1 MRPPVTRP
9 SPTRDPDSLERELVA
24 RAQGG
29 DGEAFRL
36 LLRPHADALAALAR
50 RTVGDVHW
58 ADDLVQETLIR
69 AVRGIAG
76 WRAEASFRTW
86 LFRILVRLAS
96 EPRRWRRTDR
106 SEPLAVDVPD
116 TLGAVPADAAI
127 ARELSDRLAEAME
140 RLSVRQ
146 RTALHLRAAEGLDY
160 ERIAEVLECKA
171 GAARMLVL
179 EARRRVMERMGRYL
193 EP

>member
-9 SPTRDPDSLERELVA
+9 ESTRESPLERELVL

-29 DGEAFRL
+29 DQEAFRL
-36 LLRPHADALAALAR
+36 LLRPHTEALLTLAR

-58 ADDLVQETLIR
+58 AEDLVQETLSR
-69 AVRGIAG
+69 AVASIDGFRG
-76 WRAEASFRTW
+76 EASFRTW
-86 LFRILVRLAS
+86 MFRILVRLAS
-96 EPRRWRRTDR
+96 EPRRWKK
-106 SEPLAVDVPD
+106 SERAVSLDVEVPD
-116 TLGAVPADAAI
+116 LLGPVPEDAAI
-127 ARELSDRLAEAME
+127 SRELSDRLAEAME
-140 RLSVRQ
+140 RLPARQ

-160 ERIAEVLECKA
+160 ERIAEVLECSR

-179 EARRRVMERMGRYL
+179 EARRRVMERMGRHL